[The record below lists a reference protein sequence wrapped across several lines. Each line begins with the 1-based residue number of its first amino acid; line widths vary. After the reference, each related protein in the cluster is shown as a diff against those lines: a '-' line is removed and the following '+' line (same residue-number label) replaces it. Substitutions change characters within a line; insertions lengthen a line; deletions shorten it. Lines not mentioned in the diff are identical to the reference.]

1 MGNEGAMTLWKRVAD
16 GVFLCGG
23 VTGAVAVA
31 YLLSFT
37 KMPALEALGGM
48 IGALVYVFGSIV
60 FLIGLGIIVAGA
72 IGHVRSRRQSEG
84 HDA

>member
-1 MGNEGAMTLWKRVAD
+1 MTLWKRVAD
-16 GVFLCGG
+16 GVALCTG
-23 VTGAVAVA
+23 VIGAIAVA

-48 IGALVYVFGSIV
+48 IGALVYVFGSV
-60 FLIGLGIIVAGA
+60 LFLVGIALIVAGA
-72 IGHVRSRRQSEG
+72 IGHYRSGRQSEG

>member
-1 MGNEGAMTLWKRVAD
+1 MTLWKRVAD
-16 GVFLCGG
+16 GVFLCAG
-23 VTGAVAVA
+23 VTGAVAVV

-48 IGALVYVFGSIV
+48 VGALVYVFGSIV

-72 IGHVRSRRQSEG
+72 IGHYRSRRRSEG